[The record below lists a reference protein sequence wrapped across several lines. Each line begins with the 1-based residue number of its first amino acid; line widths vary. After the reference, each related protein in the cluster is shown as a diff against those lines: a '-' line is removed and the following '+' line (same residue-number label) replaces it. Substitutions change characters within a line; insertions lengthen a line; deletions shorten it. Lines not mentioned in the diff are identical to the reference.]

1 MTPAGRGGPFRLG
14 WICGRLSAGF
24 FIFAKT
30 PLCMRFTT
38 LTLSAFLGTAALA
51 QTPPLERIY
60 SIPGALDIHAAAR
73 DDAGNFYIA
82 NEAPGSDLQVTRI
95 SAAGEHVWTKA
106 YPFFSEE
113 GLYGNSIAVG
123 PEGVIVA
130 GYTMG
135 QLTNSRDGI
144 ILRLDPEDGTLLTST
159 RIDNGSS
166 NALHYLWRTPDGFVA
181 SGRSDADGRAYE
193 MLLAKLNDLGEVQ
206 WSKTYGVERTPS
218 DNDGWQWGYEAKPL
232 ADGGYAIVGY
242 GDGLGTGYS
251 PSGYLV
257 RTDALGNELWARSI
271 SCGAGVDE
279 LYTVVQSTTGD
290 LYVGGRSLGFIL
302 GDVTAFVTKLS
313 ASGDHVWTRILEK
326 GVEVKQLLPNASG
339 GVDWLAAP
347 QNMPG
352 GGGGTGADGY
362 DIAWGTFDAD
372 GDLIRSTMYGGP
384 GSDNGMVFFQ
394 NDDGGFAIVGFTSPQ
409 GRWEWSLGDP
419 AEDYWKGLLVITDAE
434 GKADCGNIELELDWQ
449 PATAIVTPMTSVYG
463 SGFTAFPYPVGQQE
477 VAVGSFNPCCN
488 EAAAFTMER
497 TGDFSWRFI
506 DGSTG
511 ANSYAW
517 DFGDGNTSTEQSPPH
532 TYAGNGTYNVCLTIT
547 GDCAS
552 ATTCQQVSM
561 AVGLDEVDGRAVG
574 VSLHPSPASD
584 FLVVRSERSAITMVQ
599 LLDAGGRLVSTTA
612 NNRSGNMT
620 IPVGQLPDG
629 LYVARVR
636 LAEGTMHHQ
645 RVLVAH

>member
-1 MTPAGRGGPFRLG
+1 MRL
-14 WICGRLSAGF
+14 
-24 FIFAKT
+24 
-30 PLCMRFTT
+30 TT
-38 LTLSAFLGTAALA
+38 LTLLAFLGNAVLA
-51 QTPPLERIY
+51 QTPPLERVY
-60 SIPGALDIHAAAR
+60 SIPSSLWTKGAAR

-82 NEAPGSDLQVTRI
+82 NQTADKDLQVTRI
-95 SAAGEHVWTKA
+95 SATGEHEWTKA
-106 YPFFSEE
+106 YPFFSED

-130 GYTMG
+130 GYVMG

-144 ILRLDPEDGTLLTST
+144 ILRLDPEDGRLLTST

-166 NALHYLWRTPDGFVA
+166 NALHSLWRTPDGFVA
-181 SGRSDADGRAYE
+181 TGRSDADGRAYE

-206 WSKTYGVERTPS
+206 WSKTYGVERTPN

-232 ADGGYAIVGY
+232 MDGGYAIVGY

-271 SCGAGVDE
+271 SSGTGVDE
-279 LYTVVQSTTGD
+279 LYTVVQSSTGD

-302 GDVTAFVTKLS
+302 GDVSAFVTKIS

-326 GVEVKQLLPNASG
+326 GVEVKQLLPNGNG

-352 GGGGTGADGY
+352 GGGGTGANGY

-372 GDLIRSTMYGGP
+372 GDLLRSTMYGGP

-394 NDDGGFAIVGFTSPQ
+394 NDDGSFAIVGFTSPQ
-409 GRWEWSLGDP
+409 GRWEWNVGDP
-419 AEDYWKGLLVITDAE
+419 EEDYWKGLLILTDTE
-434 GKADCGNIELELDWQ
+434 GKTDCGDIDLELNWQ
-449 PATAIVTPMTSVYG
+449 PATAIVAPLTSVYG
-463 SGFTAFPYPVGQQE
+463 SGFSAFPYPMGE
-477 VAVGSFNPCCN
+477 EERAVGSFNPCCN
-488 EAAAFTMER
+488 EMAAFTMEQ

-532 TYAGNGTYNVCLTIT
+532 TYAGNGVYNVCLTIT

-552 ATTCQQVSM
+552 ATTCHQVSVT
-561 AVGLDEVDGRAVG
+561 VGLDEAASRAQG
-574 VSLHPSPASD
+574 VSLYPSPASEL
-584 FLVVRSERSAITMVQ
+584 FVVRSERSAITMVQ
-599 LLDAGGRLVSTTA
+599 LFDADGRLLSTTA
-612 NNRSGNMT
+612 DSRRNSMI

-629 LYVARVR
+629 LYVARVL
-636 LAEGTMHHQ
+636 LADGTMHHQ
-645 RVLVAH
+645 RMMVAH